1 MDRLYGDRMHY
12 LRSGGSTGCFLCEDA
27 ATEELESQLVLE
39 RDEQVLI
46 VMNRYPYN
54 SGHLLVAPLRHVG
67 DLEELESTEL
77 NRVMEGSM
85 QCIGALRDAYAPEG
99 FNVGFNLGSAGGAG
113 VPGHLHLHV
122 VPRWVG
128 DTNFMPVVGET
139 KVLPEGLDQTYE
151 RLKGYFSRA

>member
-1 MDRLYGDRMHY
+1 MDRLYGDRMQY
-12 LRSGGSTGCFLCEDA
+12 LRSGVSAECFLCEDA
-27 ATEELESQLVLE
+27 STEDPSGHLVLE
-39 RDEQVLI
+39 RDQQILI

-67 DLEELESTEL
+67 DLEELEPAEL
-77 NRVMEGSM
+77 SRVMEGSL
-85 QCIGALRDAYAPEG
+85 QCLSALRQVYSPQG

-122 VPRWVG
+122 VPRWTG

-139 KVLPEGLDQTYE
+139 KVLPEGLEQTYE
-151 RLKGYFSRA
+151 RLTGHFAGV